1 MYSELSKNFSVV
13 KDKTAHE
20 VCEFI
25 GGKVKINDFTNCCA
39 VRLSYAFNKSGL
51 KIPYIQNETV
61 SGEQKPNESKE
72 WYIFRV
78 RVFKKYLDEKYTKI
92 TTNKK
97 SLDEFKG
104 KTGIIVFDVNWSDA
118 TGHVDLFDGNKVE
131 GHDYTADS
139 NSISLY
145 LIN

>member
-1 MYSELSKNFSVV
+1 MYSQLSENFGKV
-13 KDKTAHE
+13 KDKSAPE

-25 GGKVKINDFTNCCA
+25 GGKVKVNNFTNCCA
-39 VRLSYAFNKSGL
+39 VRLSYAFNKSGI

-61 SGEQKPNESKE
+61 SGEQKPNGSKE

-92 TTNKK
+92 TTTKK
-97 SLDEFKG
+97 SLEDFKG
-104 KTGIIVFDVNWSDA
+104 KTGVIVFDVNWSDA

-131 GHDYTADS
+131 GHDYTAES

>member
-1 MYSELSKNFSVV
+1 MYSKLSTNFGIV
-13 KDKTAHE
+13 KDKSPSD
-20 VCEFI
+20 VCNFI
-25 GGKVKINDFTNCCA
+25 GGKVKINNFTNCCA
-39 VRLSYAFNKSGL
+39 VRLSYAFNKSGI

-78 RVFKKYLDEKYTKI
+78 RVFKKYLDENYTKI

-97 SLDEFKG
+97 SLEDFQG
-104 KTGIIVFDVNWSDA
+104 KTGVIVFDVNWSDA
-118 TGHVDLFDGNKVE
+118 TGHVDLFDGTKVE
-131 GHDYTADS
+131 GHDYTDKA

-145 LIN
+145 LID

>member
-1 MYSELSKNFSVV
+1 MYSQLSKNFGEV
-13 KDKTAHE
+13 KDKSAPE

-25 GGKVKINDFTNCCA
+25 GGKVKVNNFTNCCA
-39 VRLSYAFNKSGL
+39 VRLSYAFNKSGI

-92 TTNKK
+92 TTTKK
-97 SLDEFKG
+97 SLEDFKG
-104 KTGIIVFDVNWSDA
+104 KTGVIVFDVNWADA
-118 TGHVDLFDGNKVE
+118 TGHVDLFDGTKVE
-131 GHDYTADS
+131 GHDYTAES

>member
-1 MYSELSKNFSVV
+1 MYSKLSKNFAMV
-13 KDKTAHE
+13 KDKSAPE

-25 GGKVKINDFTNCCA
+25 GGKVKANNFTNCCA
-39 VRLSYAFNKSGL
+39 VRLSYAFNKSGI

-61 SGEQKPNESKE
+61 SGELKPNESKE

-97 SLDEFKG
+97 SLEDFKDKKG
-104 KTGIIVFDVNWSDA
+104 VIVFDVNWSDA